1 MTNFLVSVFKRAV
14 CTSALIS
21 LGLGSANA
29 IELPLFK
36 KEAEERGYTLPEAV
50 GLSLGYM
57 NVSQNINI
65 DSIQFDGLKTP
76 IFGLPIGSDTIAID
90 TKGGYQES
98 DVLTLKA
105 DVWLLPFLNFY
116 AIGGK
121 VQGYSETTIS
131 SIGIKGLGSVETD
144 MPFRLD
150 LDGYLYGAG
159 TVIAGGYENWFAL
172 ADVSYTKTQLTVIEG
187 EIDSI
192 VLSPRVGYDFSRTSV
207 FPVRVWVGAQY
218 QNVEQSLSGKISD
231 LSLPSELSGLIGLVN
246 KDGEGR
252 FKVNQSLANH
262 WNTLVGAQY
271 EFTPNWV
278 LVTEMGLGQRKSF
291 FVTLD
296 ARF

>member
-1 MTNFLVSVFKRAV
+1 MTNFLISVFKRAV

-57 NVSQNINI
+57 NVSQGINVDSIALTGLPSIIKDLNINT
-65 DSIQFDGLKTP
+65 Q
-76 IFGLPIGSDTIAID
+76 
-90 TKGGYQES
+90 GGYQES
-98 DVLTLKA
+98 EVLTLKA
-105 DVWLLPFLNFY
+105 DVWVLPFLNFY

-121 VQGYSETTIS
+121 LNGYSETTITS
-131 SIGIKGLGSVETD
+131 ANGTIDLGFLGQHEVSIDDINA
-144 MPFRLD
+144 PFRLD
-150 LDGYLYGAG
+150 LDGYMYGAG
-159 TVIAGGYENWFAL
+159 TVIAGGYESVFAL
-172 ADVSYTKTQLTVIEG
+172 VDASYTKTKLTVIDG

-192 VLSPRVGYDFSRTSV
+192 VVSPRVGYDFSRNTD
-207 FPVRVWVGAQY
+207 FPVRAWIGAQY
-218 QNVEQSLSGKISD
+218 QNIEQTLTGNVKD
-231 LSLPSELSGLIGLVN
+231 LPLGGLGDLGFIQN
-246 KDGEGR
+246 AK
-252 FKVNQSLANH
+252 FTVNQSLANN
-262 WNTLVGAQY
+262 WNTLLGAQY

>member
-57 NVSQNINI
+57 NVSQGINVDSIALTGLPSIIKDLNINT
-65 DSIQFDGLKTP
+65 Q
-76 IFGLPIGSDTIAID
+76 
-90 TKGGYQES
+90 GGYQES
-98 DVLTLKA
+98 EVLTLKA
-105 DVWLLPFLNFY
+105 DVWVLPFLNFY

-121 VQGYSETTIS
+121 LNGYSETTITS
-131 SIGIKGLGSVETD
+131 ANGTIDLGFLGQHEVSIDDINA
-144 MPFRLD
+144 PFRLD
-150 LDGYLYGAG
+150 LDGYMYGAG
-159 TVIAGGYENWFAL
+159 TVLAGGYESVFAL
-172 ADVSYTKTQLTVIEG
+172 VDASYTKTKLTVIDG

-192 VLSPRVGYDFSRTSV
+192 VVSPRIGYDFSRNTD
-207 FPVRVWVGAQY
+207 FPVRAWIGAQY
-218 QNVEQSLSGKISD
+218 QNIEQTLTGNVKD
-231 LSLPSELSGLIGLVN
+231 LPLGGLGDLGFIQN
-246 KDGEGR
+246 AK
-252 FKVNQSLANH
+252 FTVNQSLANN
-262 WNTLVGAQY
+262 WNTLLGAQY

>member
-1 MTNFLVSVFKRAV
+1 MSNFLVSVFKRAV

-57 NVSQNINI
+57 NVSQGINVDSIALTGLPSIIKDLNINT
-65 DSIQFDGLKTP
+65 Q
-76 IFGLPIGSDTIAID
+76 
-90 TKGGYQES
+90 GGYQES
-98 DVLTLKA
+98 EVLTLKA
-105 DVWLLPFLNFY
+105 DVWVLPFLNFY

-121 VQGYSETTIS
+121 LNGYSETTITS
-131 SIGIKGLGSVETD
+131 ANGTIDLGFLGQHEVSIDDINA
-144 MPFRLD
+144 PFRLD
-150 LDGYLYGAG
+150 LDGYMYGAG
-159 TVIAGGYENWFAL
+159 TVLAGGYESVFAL
-172 ADVSYTKTQLTVIEG
+172 VDASYTKTKLTVIDG

-192 VLSPRVGYDFSRTSV
+192 VVSPRIGYDFSRNTD
-207 FPVRVWVGAQY
+207 FPVRAWIGAQY
-218 QNVEQSLSGKISD
+218 QNIEQTLTGNVKD
-231 LSLPSELSGLIGLVN
+231 LPLGGLGDLGFIQN
-246 KDGEGR
+246 AK
-252 FKVNQSLANH
+252 FTVNQSLANN
-262 WNTLVGAQY
+262 WNTLLGAQY

>member
-1 MTNFLVSVFKRAV
+1 MTSFFVSVLKRTV
-14 CTSALIS
+14 CASVIFS
-21 LGLGSANA
+21 LGLGSAAA

-76 IFGLPIGSDTIAID
+76 IFGRPIGSDAIAIE

-121 VQGYSETTIS
+121 VKGYSETTIS
-131 SIGIKGLGSVETD
+131 SIGINGIGKIDTD

-172 ADVSYTKTQLTVIEG
+172 ADVSYTKTQLTVIDG

-192 VLSPRVGYDFSRTSV
+192 VFSPRIGYDFSRTSD
-207 FPVRVWVGAQY
+207 FPVRLWVGAQY
-218 QNVEQSLSGKISD
+218 QNVEQSLSGKIND
-231 LSLPSELSGLIGLVN
+231 LSLPSELSWLISSVN
-246 KDGEGR
+246 KKGDGK
-252 FKVNQSLANH
+252 FQVNQSLANN
-262 WNTLVGAQY
+262 WNTLLGAQY

-291 FVTLD
+291 FITLD